1 MTSGRFAGW
10 KLELLNPL
18 FDRIGKMYKILLMS
32 TKRLGSVFKHSHF
45 ALNKEHLYLRYKI

>member
-32 TKRLGSVFKHSHF
+32 TKRLDSVFKHSHF